1 MTYKHL
7 LELLQLVGRHQ
18 SSARSTLLAEV
29 REIYEHVFPTGFKL
43 ASILAGVTVSY
54 YLLFLDLAII
64 STATPAITSKFDS
77 LTDIGCVSA
86 VEQQDLQIL
95 PLKAGVPSFL
105 AFFFVFELGSALCG
119 AAQSS
124 SMFIVGC
131 AIAGLGSSGLF
142 TGSITTVANVLPLQ
156 RRPLIMGINMGIGQL
171 GLACGPIIGG
181 AFTSNVSWRWCFYIN
196 LPLGGVVGACLR
208 FNDMP
213 EAAVKPHW
221 RDVLSTAIK
230 SLDFNGF
237 ALISPAA
244 FMFLLYAWESSVVIG
259 LLVGAAFTFALFL
272 AWEYR
277 QGDGA
282 MIPFAM
288 LRSRVIPAAA
298 MTQFFSLGSTLV
310 ADFYLAI
317 FLQVINNDSPLLS
330 GVNMLPT
337 TLGLVL
343 FTVFT
348 GAMTQVTGLLPS
360 LASCGELPL
369 NHWIQTHVDTESQTS
384 TARWIGYQ
392 VVYGVGS
399 STGTSGPYIAI
410 QNLVPLKQI
419 PTAMAIVISTQNLG
433 GATWVVVTNAIF
445 NNSLR
450 KQLSQRASSI
460 GLDPDV
466 IVDSGA
472 RSVRNLG
479 LSASQL
485 AAVVESYSTSIDH
498 AMYLGM
504 AVAASILL
512 FAWGLG
518 FENILEIKK
527 LKELTND
534 NNNKG
539 AEPAPEEY
547 AAEKGGLKCKARG
560 GGSPADEVEKLPST
574 LYVGSDRPLMA
585 KSDTLDIK
593 HELE

>member
-1 MTYKHL
+1 MMEPERTSMAL
-7 LELLQLVGRHQ
+7 DG
-18 SSARSTLLAEV
+18 V
-29 REIYEHVFPTGFKL
+29 REAPLEDTSDSSQTAPVRDQGDADKSTTGPAVAKVGEYEHVFPTGFKL

-64 STATPAITSKFDS
+64 STATPAITSEFDS
-77 LTDIGCVSA
+77 LTDIGWYAGAYQLASA
-86 VEQQDLQIL
+86 AFQ
-95 PLKAGVPSFL
+95 PLSGKIYRYFHLKWSFL

-124 SMFIVGC
+124 SMFIVGR

-196 LPLGGVVGACLR
+196 LPLGAVVATCLF
-208 FNDMP
+208 FNDVP

-221 RDVLSTAIK
+221 RNVLGTAIK
-230 SLDFNGF
+230 SLDLSGF

-244 FMFLLYAWESSVVIG
+244 IMFLLALEYGGNQYAWDSSVVIG
-259 LLVGAAFTFALFL
+259 LLVGAAVTFVLFL

-288 LRSRVIPAAA
+288 LRSRVIRAAA

-317 FLQVINNDSPLLS
+317 FFQAIHNDSPLMS
-330 GVNMLPT
+330 GVHMLPT

-343 FTVFT
+343 FTVVT
-348 GAMTQVTGLLPS
+348 GAMTQVTGYYLPWV
-360 LASCGELPL
+360 LAGSCLSTTGYGLMSTLSP
-369 NHWIQTHVDTESQTS
+369 TTS

-399 STGTSGPYIAI
+399 GTGTSGPYIAI
-410 QNLVPLKQI
+410 QNLVPLEQI
-419 PTAMAIVISTQNLG
+419 PTAMAIVIFTQNLG
-433 GATWVVVTNAIF
+433 GATWVVVANAIF

-450 KQLSQRASSI
+450 KQLSQRASSF

-485 AAVVESYSTSIDH
+485 AAVLESYGTSIDH
-498 AMYLGM
+498 AMYLGI
-504 AVAASILL
+504 AVAASMLL
-512 FAWGLG
+512 FAWDLG
-518 FENILEIKK
+518 FENILEIKR
-527 LKELTND
+527 LKELTSD
-534 NNNKG
+534 NNKKG
-539 AEPAPEEY
+539 AEPAPEGQ
-547 AAEKGGLKCKARG
+547 AAEKGG
-560 GGSPADEVEKLPST
+560 V
-574 LYVGSDRPLMA
+574 
-585 KSDTLDIK
+585 
-593 HELE
+593 

>member
-1 MTYKHL
+1 MMEPERTSMAL
-7 LELLQLVGRHQ
+7 DR
-18 SSARSTLLAEV
+18 V
-29 REIYEHVFPTGFKL
+29 REAPLEDTSDSSQTAPVRDQGDADKSTHGPAVAKVGEYEHVFPTGFKL

-77 LTDIGCVSA
+77 LTDIGWYAGAYQLASA
-86 VEQQDLQIL
+86 AFQPLSGKIYRYF
-95 PLKAGVPSFL
+95 PLKWSFV

-124 SMFIVGC
+124 SMFIVGR

-142 TGSITTVANVLPLQ
+142 TGSTTTVANVLPLQ

-181 AFTSNVSWRWCFYIN
+181 AFTANVSWRWCFYIN
-196 LPLGGVVGACLR
+196 LPLGAVVAACLL
-208 FNDMP
+208 FNDVP

-221 RDVLSTAIK
+221 RDVLGTAIK
-230 SLDFNGF
+230 SLDLIGF
-237 ALISPAA
+237 ALIGPAA
-244 FMFLLYAWESSVVIG
+244 IMFLLALEYGGNQYAFDSSVVIG
-259 LLVGAAFTFALFL
+259 LLAGAAVTFSLFL

-277 QGDGA
+277 QDDGA

-288 LRSRVIPAAA
+288 LRSPVIRAAA

-317 FLQVINNDSPLLS
+317 FFQTIHNDSPLMS
-330 GVNMLPT
+330 GVHMLPT

-348 GAMTQVTGLLPS
+348 GAMTQVTGYYLPWV
-360 LASCGELPL
+360 LAGSCLSTIGYGLMSTLSP
-369 NHWIQTHVDTESQTS
+369 TTS

-399 STGTSGPYIAI
+399 GTGTSGPYIAI
-410 QNLVPLKQI
+410 QNVVPLKQI
-419 PTAMAIVISTQNLG
+419 PTAMAIVIFTQNLG
-433 GATWVVVTNAIF
+433 GATWVVVANAIF

-450 KQLSQRASSI
+450 KQLSQRASSV

-466 IVDSGA
+466 IVRSGA

-485 AAVVESYSTSIDH
+485 AAVLESYGTSIDH
-498 AMYLGM
+498 AMYLGIS
-504 AVAASILL
+504 VAASMLL

-518 FENILEIKK
+518 FENILEIKR
-527 LKELTND
+527 LKELTSD
-534 NNNKG
+534 NNKKE
-539 AEPAPEEY
+539 AEPAPEEQ
-547 AAEKGGLKCKARG
+547 AAEKGGA
-560 GGSPADEVEKLPST
+560 
-574 LYVGSDRPLMA
+574 
-585 KSDTLDIK
+585 
-593 HELE
+593 

>member
-1 MTYKHL
+1 MMEPERTSMAL
-7 LELLQLVGRHQ
+7 DG
-18 SSARSTLLAEV
+18 V
-29 REIYEHVFPTGFKL
+29 REAPLEDTSDSWQTALVRDQGDADKSTPGPAVAKVGEYEHVFPTGFKL

-64 STATPAITSKFDS
+64 STATPAITSEFDS
-77 LTDIGCVSA
+77 LTDIGWYAGAYQLASA
-86 VEQQDLQIL
+86 AFQPLSGKIYRYF
-95 PLKAGVPSFL
+95 PLKWSFL

-119 AAQSS
+119 MAQSS
-124 SMFIVGC
+124 SMFIVGR

-196 LPLGGVVGACLR
+196 LPLGAVVAACLL
-208 FNDMP
+208 FNDVP
-213 EAAVKPHW
+213 EAAIKPHW
-221 RDVLSTAIK
+221 RDVLATAIK
-230 SLDFNGF
+230 SLDLIGF

-244 FMFLLYAWESSVVIG
+244 IMFLLALEYGGNQYAWDSSVVIG
-259 LLVGAAFTFALFL
+259 LLVGAAVTFALFL

-277 QGDGA
+277 QGDVA

-288 LRSRVIPAAA
+288 LRSRVIRAAA

-317 FLQVINNDSPLLS
+317 FFQAIHNDSPLMS
-330 GVNMLPT
+330 GVHMLPT

-348 GAMTQVTGLLPS
+348 GAMTQVTGYYLPWV
-360 LASCGELPL
+360 LAGSCLSTIGYGLMSTLSP
-369 NHWIQTHVDTESQTS
+369 TTS

-399 STGTSGPYIAI
+399 GAGTSGPYIAI

-419 PTAMAIVISTQNLG
+419 PTAMAIVIFTQNLG
-433 GATWVVVTNAIF
+433 GATWVVVANAIF

-485 AAVVESYSTSIDH
+485 AAVLESYGTSIDH
-498 AMYLGM
+498 AMYLGI
-504 AVAASILL
+504 AVAASMLL

-518 FENILEIKK
+518 FENILEIKR

-534 NNNKG
+534 KNKKG
-539 AEPAPEEY
+539 AEPAPEEQ
-547 AAEKGGLKCKARG
+547 AAEKGG
-560 GGSPADEVEKLPST
+560 V
-574 LYVGSDRPLMA
+574 
-585 KSDTLDIK
+585 
-593 HELE
+593 